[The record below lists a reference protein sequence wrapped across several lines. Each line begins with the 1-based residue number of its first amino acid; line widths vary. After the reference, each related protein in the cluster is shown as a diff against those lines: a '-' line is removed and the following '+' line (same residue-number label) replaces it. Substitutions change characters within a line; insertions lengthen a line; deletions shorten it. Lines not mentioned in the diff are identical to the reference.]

1 MVRQL
6 LDGKRPKRGHK
17 QEPQPRW
24 FKLAADV
31 DLDELIHAF
40 PADVA
45 LLPAAEAKVGERAP
59 WAGGEWGGRVRMQ
72 RITAFQAPA

>member
-6 LDGKRPKRGHK
+6 LAGKKPKRGRK

-24 FKLAADV
+24 FKLAGDV

-40 PADVA
+40 PTDVA
-45 LLPAAEAKVGERAP
+45 LLPAAGAKV
-59 WAGGEWGGRVRMQ
+59 
-72 RITAFQAPA
+72 